1 MTIEFTIEK
10 AAAGPVPA
18 RGAPKTP
25 LRLHVEQLKVGEV
38 LRWRPTGP
46 VQNVAHRCAYSAAKA
61 HGFALTVRKVD
72 GGYDIY
78 RTA

>member
-1 MTIEFTIEK
+1 MAPEFTIEK
-10 AAAGPVPA
+10 APAGPVPV

-25 LRLHVEQLKVGEV
+25 LRLQIEKLKIGEV
-38 LRWRPTGP
+38 LRWRPTGEARD
-46 VQNVAHRCAYSAAKA
+46 VAHHCAYVAGKALGAA
-61 HGFALTVRKVD
+61 FTTRKVD